1 MRAHYKLSGPGGKA
15 QQLECRPRYV
25 ASDLRTL
32 KFAALRGVGICALP
46 DYMCRDE
53 LRQRTLLPVL
63 PGWSL
68 PQGIFHA
75 VFPSRRGLIPA
86 VRVFPDFLCE
96 AIMAEG
102 WAASQPG

>member
-1 MRAHYKLSGPGGKA
+1 
-15 QQLECRPRYV
+15 
-25 ASDLRTL
+25 
-32 KFAALRGVGICALP
+32 LP

-53 LRQRTLLPVL
+53 LRDGMLLPVL

-86 VRVFPDFLCE
+86 VRTFLDFLGE
-96 AIMAEG
+96 SIVADGE
-102 WAASQPG
+102 PK